1 MKHFKFNND
10 YMEELLRVITHE
22 NENCILTGDFNLNLL
37 KHAKS
42 PGVSKFLE
50 NLLSHNFM
58 PQITLPTRITEK
70 TATFIDNI
78 LINNN
83 ALNCV
88 SGNITT
94 STSDHLPQFIVL
106 DSLLGTSTDEDS
118 SQVLYRSFKNFTE
131 ENFSN
136 NEINWALHVPV
147 KKCIRKEQKLA
158 LKPWVMNGVKKS
170 ISVRDNLYK
179 EIIKAKND

>member
-1 MKHFKFNND
+1 M
-10 YMEELLRVITHE
+10 HE
-22 NENCILTGDFNLNLL
+22 NKNCILTGNFNLNLL

-70 TATFIDNI
+70 TATLIDNI

-83 ALNCV
+83 VLSCI

-94 STSDHLPQFIVL
+94 SISDHLPQFIVL
-106 DSLLGTSTDEDS
+106 DSLLGTSTDES
-118 SQVLYRSFKNFTE
+118 SFQFYIEVLRISMEKISQMT
-131 ENFSN
+131 
-136 NEINWALHVPV
+136 LT
-147 KKCIRKEQKLA
+147 KLTGLLQQKTMTL
-158 LKPWVMNGVKKS
+158 
-170 ISVRDNLYK
+170 I
-179 EIIKAKND
+179 